1 MYHPEPGTALLR
13 EPSAND
19 RRRREQE
26 VMSRLGKTQSR
37 VLAAVVATFM
47 MLAVA
52 VAVPT
57 SAGATG
63 HGGKGS
69 AVVPAAEDLFESS
82 MIRGV
87 NEEGQRVQA
96 TATPVRFEVVD
107 GQLVADVLVKAVA
120 RGNGATPE
128 VDWALEQD
136 VAVTVNTVEGM
147 GAGGPGMAGASS
159 HGCDILNLELGATE
173 IDLLGL
179 VIDLSQVNL
188 DIVAE
193 SGAGNLLGNLLCAVA
208 GLLDSNPLDAAL
220 AGLLD
225 SINGLL
231 DQLLGGLLGSLSL

>member
-1 MYHPEPGTALLR
+1 
-13 EPSAND
+13 
-19 RRRREQE
+19 
-26 VMSRLGKTQSR
+26 MSRLGKTHNR
-37 VLAAVVATFM
+37 VLAATVATFM

-69 AVVPAAEDLFESS
+69 SEVAAAEDLFESS
-82 MIRGV
+82 KIRGV
-87 NEEGQRVQA
+87 NADGRQVEA

-120 RGNGATPE
+120 KGNGAAPE

-136 VAVTVNTVEGM
+136 VPVTVNTVEGM

-225 SINGLL
+225 SINNLL
-231 DQLLGGLLGSLSL
+231 DQLLGGLLGSLEL